1 MAEENLRTIGQVVSE
16 LQGDFPEVSVSKIRF
31 LESQGLITPHRTQS
45 GYRKFG
51 EEDVGRLRWVL
62 EQQRANFLPL
72 RVIRERIEAGDWR
85 NSDDAWLHEIQTD
98 LDSAEQEHSLTQS
111 SGEAVSLTFNQL
123 AKASGVG
130 MENLR
135 ELQRYKLV
143 KARVTADMELYDEC
157 DLQIAKAAKKLL
169 DLGLEPRHLRS
180 IKQAV
185 ERELDLLSPSV
196 QSIMQQGGL
205 DASVQARKLVSLL
218 AAVTARLREG
228 LVRRKLQDLF

>member
-1 MAEENLRTIGQVVSE
+1 MAEENLLTIGQVVSE

-72 RVIRERIEAGDWR
+72 RVIRERMEAGDWR
-85 NSDDAWLHEIQTD
+85 NSDDAWLQEIQPEP
-98 LDSAEQEHSLTQS
+98 DSGEQAFSLTQS
-111 SGEAVSLTFNQL
+111 AGEAVSLTFNQL
-123 AKASGVG
+123 SKASGVG
-130 MENLR
+130 RKNLQ
-135 ELQRYKLV
+135 EMQRYKLV
-143 KARVTADMELYDEC
+143 EARVTADMELYDEC
-157 DLQIAKAAKKLL
+157 DLQIAKAAKSLL
-169 DLGLEPRHLRS
+169 DLGLEPRHLRG

-185 ERELDLLSPSV
+185 ERELDLLSPRV

-205 DASVQARKLVSLL
+205 DAPAQARKLVSLL